1 METNRRHFL
10 GLLAAGLMLP
20 ATGVLAGTASS
31 RGVLVSA
38 ASDRKQHWLLV
49 TDAEGQ
55 TRLRY
60 PLPERA
66 HHVELHPQQP
76 WAAAV
81 ARRPGRFIEVVDYE
95 TGQQV
100 KRIDAGEGHH
110 FYGHA
115 LFTPDG
121 RWLVSTE
128 NDLASGQGQVVVRD
142 VSNHF
147 AQISRMPSYGIG
159 PHELLLNG
167 NEVIVA
173 NGGILTRPDQG
184 REKLNLGS
192 MKPSLAY
199 IDLGSGKLL
208 EQAGMAAADH
218 QLSIRHMDRN
228 AAGTV
233 AIALQYQ
240 GPISDN
246 KPLVALHRRGE
257 ALKLLRAPEPINNQM
272 EQYAGSA
279 RIDRSGR
286 IAAVSAPRGNLIT
299 FWDLE
304 QDSFIN
310 AMRCR
315 DGCGLSATNQ
325 DGEFLVSSGTG
336 HLYRMR
342 PQDNLRERLPLDPVA
357 ARLAWDNHLS
367 LRLS

>member
-1 METNRRHFL
+1 MVTNRRRFL
-10 GLLAAGLMLP
+10 GLLAAGLILP
-20 ATGVLAGTASS
+20 ATNILAGADQT

-38 ASDRKQHWLLV
+38 ASDRRQHWLLV
-49 TDAEGQ
+49 TDSEGQ
-55 TRLRY
+55 TQLRY

-81 ARRPGRFIEVVDYE
+81 ARRPGRFIEVVDYA

-100 KRIDAGEGHH
+100 KRIDAGTGHH

-121 RWLVSTE
+121 HWLVSTE
-128 NDLASGQGQVVVRD
+128 NDIATGQGQVVVRD

-147 AQISRMPSYGIG
+147 AQVSRLPSYGIG

-173 NGGILTRPDQG
+173 NGGILTRDRQ
-184 REKLNLGS
+184 KLNLDS
-192 MKPSLAY
+192 MEPSLAY
-199 IDLGSGKLL
+199 IDLNSGTLL
-208 EQAGMAAADH
+208 EQVGMNAENH

-233 AIALQYQ
+233 AIALQSQ
-240 GPISDN
+240 GAVSDN
-246 KPLVALHRRGE
+246 KPLVALHRRGHP
-257 ALKLLRAPEPINNQM
+257 LKLLRASEPINSQM

-286 IAAVSAPRGNLIT
+286 VAAISAPRGNLIT

-304 QDSFIN
+304 QDRFIT

-315 DGCGLSATNQ
+315 DGCGLSAT
-325 DGEFLVSSGTG
+325 DRAGEFLVSSGIG
-336 HLYRMR
+336 QLYRMR
-342 PQDNLRERLPLDPVA
+342 PLDNLRERLPLDPIA
-357 ARLAWDNHLS
+357 AGLGWDNHMS

>member
-1 METNRRHFL
+1 METNRRRFL

-20 ATGVLAGTASS
+20 ATGSLASVDPG

-38 ASDRKQHWLLV
+38 ASDRRQHWLLV
-49 TDAEGQ
+49 TDTDGQ

-66 HHVELHPQQP
+66 HHVELHPHKP
-76 WAAAV
+76 WVAAV

-95 TGQQV
+95 TGRQV
-100 KRIDAGEGHH
+100 KRIDAGEGRH
-110 FYGHA
+110 FFGHA

-121 RWLVSTE
+121 YWLVSTE
-128 NDLASGQGQVVVRD
+128 NDLASGQGQVVIRD

-167 NEVIVA
+167 TEVIVA
-173 NGGILTRPDQG
+173 NGGILTRPDRG
-184 REKLNLGS
+184 REKLNLDS

-199 IDLGSGKLL
+199 IDLDSGTLL
-208 EQAGMAAADH
+208 EQVGMAAEDH

-257 ALKLLRAPEPINNQM
+257 TLKLLRAPEPINNQM

-279 RIDRSGR
+279 RIDRSGKV
-286 IAAVSAPRGNLIT
+286 AAISAPRGNLIT

-304 QDSFIN
+304 QDRFIS

-315 DGCGLSATNQ
+315 DGCGLSATDS
-325 DGEFLVSSGTG
+325 DGEFLVSSGIG

-342 PQDNLRERLPLDPVA
+342 PLDNLRERLPLDPIA
-357 ARLAWDNHLS
+357 ARLAWDNHMS